1 MNISLCDICLYVISL
16 IKIIMVLAHRAL
28 RDKLFQDT
36 VMSNTDAVTIFDA
49 GAGQV
54 SLEEHDL
61 I

>member
-1 MNISLCDICLYVISL
+1 
-16 IKIIMVLAHRAL
+16 MVLAHRAL